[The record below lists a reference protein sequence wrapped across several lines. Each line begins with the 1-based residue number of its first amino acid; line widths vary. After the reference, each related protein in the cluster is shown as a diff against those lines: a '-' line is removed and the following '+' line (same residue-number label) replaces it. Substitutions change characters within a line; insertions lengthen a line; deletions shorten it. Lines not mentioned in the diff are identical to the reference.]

1 MNGLTEVVMRRF
13 IPSSIVLIL
22 FKVFFFLRLL
32 FILLTLV
39 CRNKSRWWWCFFFFS
54 FDFGFT
60 LRQFFGSRQRRR
72 RRLWRPPVHLSDVW
86 PRTKN
91 VFMKKGLKRSKCRSF
106 HDVWVSEID
115 FRARERE
122 RERKIWGDTTITI
135 SDESATAKRAPK
147 VVSAFW
153 NWTRLSC
160 LFVS

>member
-22 FKVFFFLRLL
+22 FKVFFFLRLLFHRWWVWVFLSLPRAFSCFLRLL

-91 VFMKKGLKRSKCRSF
+91 VFMKKGLKRSNCRSF
-106 HDVWVSEID
+106 HDVWVSKID

-122 RERKIWGDTTITI
+122 REKDLRRHNDH
-135 SDESATAKRAPK
+135 
-147 VVSAFW
+147 
-153 NWTRLSC
+153 N
-160 LFVS
+160 

>member
-72 RRLWRPPVHLSDVW
+72 LWRPPVHLSDVW

-106 HDVWVSEID
+106 HDVWVSNID